1 MSIIFYVNGL
11 LLAGLGVTM
20 LVPAL
25 IDVVIGNEDWSIF
38 AVSALVTWSLGTLIA
53 LAARRPVESALRMQT
68 AFIVTTSVWISLSA
82 FSALPFLGLGL
93 NYHDAFFEA
102 VSGFTTTGSTVLSDL
117 ELLPPG
123 LLFWRALLQ
132 WIGGVGIVVTAI
144 IVLPFLRVGGMQLF
158 HTESS
163 DRSEKIVPRPVQL
176 VQFIGLTYI
185 SLTAACAALY
195 KIGGMSFFDAI
206 CHAMT
211 TLSTGGFANY
221 DASFGHFEPP
231 LLHWTATIF
240 MLAGALPFVA
250 YIKLVK
256 GEQVSLWR
264 DPQIRTFLQLIV
276 VVSILLALWLV
287 RTHDLPPLEALRL
300 AAFNVV
306 SITTTTGYAS
316 SDYTLWGAA
325 AVGLFFL
332 LTFIGGCSGST
343 TGAIKIYR
351 FQILWRVLRAHL
363 GRLARPNRL
372 IPLRY
377 SGQRIP
383 EDVPPSV
390 LLFLTTYFASVVVVT
405 LLLAATGLDIVSAL
419 SGAATAL
426 GNVGPGLGEIIG
438 PSGNFQEV
446 PDSAKWILAF
456 AMLLGRLEL
465 FTMLLLLDPEFW
477 RR

>member
-25 IDVVIGNEDWSIF
+25 IDALVGNRDWSIF
-38 AVSALVTWSLGTLIA
+38 AVSALVTWSFGTLIA
-53 LAARRPVESALRMQT
+53 LAARRPVEEALRMQT
-68 AFIVTTSVWISLSA
+68 AFIVTTSVWVSLSA

-93 NYHDAFFEA
+93 NYDDAFFEA
-102 VSGFTTTGSTVLSDL
+102 VSGFTTTGSTILSGLDS
-117 ELLPPG
+117 LPPG

-176 VQFIGLTYI
+176 VQYIGLTYVT
-185 SLTAACAALY
+185 LTVACAAMY
-195 KIGGMSFFDAI
+195 KIGGMSLFDAV
-206 CHAMT
+206 CHSMS

-221 DASFGHFEPP
+221 DASFAHFSSP
-231 LLHWTATIF
+231 LLHWSATVF
-240 MLAGALPFVA
+240 MIAGAMPFVA
-250 YIKLVK
+250 YIKAMK
-256 GEQVSLWR
+256 GEQMALWR
-264 DPQIRTFLQLIV
+264 DPQVRAFLQMIAIV
-276 VVSILLALWLV
+276 SVLLALWL
-287 RTHDLPPLEALRL
+287 THAHDIRPLQALRL
-300 AAFNVV
+300 AAFNVA
-306 SITTTTGYAS
+306 SIVTTTGFAS
-316 SDYTLWGAA
+316 SDYTKWGSA
-325 AVGLFFL
+325 AVGVFFV

-351 FQILWRVLRAHL
+351 FQILWRVLRAHMS
-363 GRLARPNRL
+363 RLARPNRL
-372 IPLRY
+372 MPLRY
-377 SGQRIP
+377 AGQRIP
-383 EDVPPSV
+383 DDVPPSV
-390 LLFLTTYFASVVVVT
+390 LLFITTYVASTVVIT
-405 LLLAATGLDIVSAL
+405 LLLTLTGLDILTAL
-419 SGAATAL
+419 SGAATAI

-438 PSGNFQEV
+438 PSGNFASL
-446 PDSAKWILAF
+446 PDSAKWLLSF